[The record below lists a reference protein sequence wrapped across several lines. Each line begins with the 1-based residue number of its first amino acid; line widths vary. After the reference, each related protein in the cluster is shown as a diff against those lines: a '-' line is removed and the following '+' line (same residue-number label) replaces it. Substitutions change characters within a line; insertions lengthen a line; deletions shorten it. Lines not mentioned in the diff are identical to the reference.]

1 MSTIS
6 DQCAFRACLLH
17 CRSVT
22 SRITII
28 RVITID
34 SSILTGIDSAID
46 LVTLVDLSYVNIFLK
61 RYF

>member
-28 RVITID
+28 RVGTID
-34 SSILTGIDSAID
+34 SSILTGIDSAIN
-46 LVTLVDLSYVNIFLK
+46 LVTLLDLG
-61 RYF
+61 